1 MEVTLI
7 NHSSLLFK
15 LHNNKY
21 TFLTDFWNLTPA
33 FGSWLPSALP
43 FYNPTYL
50 AGLSYKPNFFL
61 VISHAHDDHIDDY
74 FLNKYFNKDMK
85 IIINKFPSPSLAKRV
100 KQMGFENVILIDK
113 EKNLKEFQVMS
124 VVDERLSNDDSSLVF
139 RDKKFC
145 VHHGNDNWF
154 KLRKDN
160 LKRVKN
166 FSKNRILLY
175 AAQTNSASGHP
186 ITYPNLK
193 DRQKLLKDKVKNMLL
208 TGFENTKNLNAD
220 YFLPYAGYS
229 KAYVKGKKY
238 QEEAFDPTYEN
249 LLSLLKK
256 TDKVT
261 NKKKLVNIFP
271 GGTLNL
277 KNGKVSYPFN
287 YDPDDIIKIT
297 DKYMHGEKVIEKCDT
312 FNDNFKLELDRPE
325 YVKDYL
331 KEFNSFVNQY
341 LERFPKFYP
350 EVIGKKLRF
359 TIVNKNNE
367 KIISSMEIG
376 SGTICDNKTLV
387 NKEFIIPSNL
397 FRAVVEKKIVFENLY
412 TGYEAE
418 INRHPINEYNRGI
431 LIFLDMFGYKYKKS
445 ISTNKAH

>member
-15 LHNNKY
+15 LKDSKY
-21 TFLTDFWNLTPA
+21 TFLTDFWNQTPA

-74 FLNKYFNKDMK
+74 FLKKYFNKDMK

-100 KQMGFENVILIDK
+100 KQMGFDNVILIDK
-113 EKNLKEFQVMS
+113 EKDFKDFQVMS
-124 VVDERLSNDDSSLVF
+124 VVDERMSNDDSSLVF
-139 RDKKFC
+139 RDKKYC
-145 VHHGNDNWF
+145 IHHGNDNWF

-160 LKRVKN
+160 LKKIKI

-208 TGFENTKNLNAD
+208 TGFENTKNLNAN

-229 KAYVKGKKY
+229 KAYVKGKNY
-238 QEEAFDPTYEN
+238 QDEAFDPTYEN
-249 LLSLLKK
+249 LLNLINKG
-256 TDKVT
+256 DKVT

-271 GGTLNL
+271 GGSLNL
-277 KNGKVSYPFN
+277 KNGKVTYPFN
-287 YDPDDIIKIT
+287 YDPNDIIKIT

-312 FNDNFKLELDRPE
+312 FNQDFNLELDKPE
-325 YVKDYL
+325 YVSDYL
-331 KEFNSFVNQY
+331 KEFNTFVNQY

-367 KIISSMEIG
+367 KIMSSMEIG
-376 SGTICDNKTLV
+376 SGALCDNKTTV

-445 ISTNKAH
+445 ISNNKIQ

>member
-50 AGLSYKPNFFL
+50 ASLSYKPNFFL

-74 FLNKYFNKDMK
+74 FLTKYFNKDMK

-100 KQMGFENVILIDK
+100 NKMGFENVVLIDK
-113 EKNLKEFQVMS
+113 EKDFKDFQVMS
-124 VVDERLSNDDSSLVF
+124 VVDEAVSNDDSSLVF
-139 RDKKFC
+139 RDKQYC

-160 LKRVKN
+160 LKKIKK
-166 FSKNRILLY
+166 FSNKRIFLY

-186 ITYPNLK
+186 ITYPNLS
-193 DRQKLLKDKVKNMLL
+193 DRQKLLKVKVKKMLL
-208 TGFENTKNLNAD
+208 TGFENAKNLNAN

-229 KAYVKGKKY
+229 KAYVKGKNY
-238 QEEAFDPTYEN
+238 HEEAFDPTYDN
-249 LLSLLKK
+249 LLNLLNKS
-256 TDKVT
+256 DKIK
-261 NKKKLVNIFP
+261 NKKKLVDIFC

-277 KNGKVSYPFN
+277 KNGKVTYPFDYN
-287 YDPDDIIKIT
+287 PDDVIKVT
-297 DKYMHGEKVIEKCDT
+297 EKYIKGEKIIEKCDT
-312 FNDNFKLELDRPE
+312 FNKDFQSELENPE
-325 YVKDYL
+325 LVKSYL
-331 KEFNSFVNQY
+331 EDFNSFVNQY
-341 LERFPKFYP
+341 LERFPNFYP
-350 EVIGKKLRF
+350 EVLGKKLRF
-359 TIVNKNNE
+359 VIVKSNNE
-367 KIISSMEIG
+367 KIDYSIIIG
-376 SGTICDNKTLV
+376 SGKICDSQIQA
-387 NKEFIIPSNL
+387 NKEFFIPSNL
-397 FRAVVEKKIVFENLY
+397 FRALIEKKIVFENLY

-418 INRHPINEYNRGI
+418 INRNPLIQYNKGI
-431 LIFLDMFGYKYKKS
+431 LMFLDMFGYKYKNQK
-445 ISTNKAH
+445 I

>member
-15 LHNNKY
+15 LKDSKY
-21 TFLTDFWNLTPA
+21 TFLTDFWNQTPA

-74 FLNKYFNKDMK
+74 FLKKYFNKDMK

-100 KQMGFENVILIDK
+100 KQMGFDNVILIDK
-113 EKNLKEFQVMS
+113 EKDFKDFQVMS
-124 VVDERLSNDDSSLVF
+124 VVDERMSNDDSSLVF
-139 RDKKFC
+139 RDKKYC
-145 VHHGNDNWF
+145 IHHGNDNWF

-160 LKRVKN
+160 LKKIKI

-208 TGFENTKNLNAD
+208 TGFENTKNLNAN

-229 KAYVKGKKY
+229 KAYVKGKNY
-238 QEEAFDPTYEN
+238 QDEAFDPTYEN
-249 LLSLLKK
+249 LLNLINKG
-256 TDKVT
+256 DKVT

-271 GGTLNL
+271 GGSLNL
-277 KNGKVSYPFN
+277 KNGKVTYPFN
-287 YDPDDIIKIT
+287 YDPNDIIKIT

-312 FNDNFKLELDRPE
+312 FNQDFNLELDKPE
-325 YVKDYL
+325 YVSDYL
-331 KEFNSFVNQY
+331 KEFNTFVNQY

-367 KIISSMEIG
+367 KIMSSMEIG
-376 SGTICDNKTLV
+376 SGALCVNKTMV

-445 ISTNKAH
+445 ISNNKIQ

>member
-15 LHNNKY
+15 LKDSKY
-21 TFLTDFWNLTPA
+21 TFLTDFWNQTPA

-74 FLNKYFNKDMK
+74 FLKKYFNKDMK

-100 KQMGFENVILIDK
+100 KQMGFDNVILIDK
-113 EKNLKEFQVMS
+113 EKDFKDFQVMS
-124 VVDERLSNDDSSLVF
+124 VVDERMSNDDSSLVF
-139 RDKKFC
+139 RDKKYC
-145 VHHGNDNWF
+145 IHHGNDNWF

-160 LKRVKN
+160 LKKIKV

-208 TGFENTKNLNAD
+208 TGFENTKNLNAN

-229 KAYVKGKKY
+229 KAYVKGKNY
-238 QEEAFDPTYEN
+238 QDEAFDPTYEN
-249 LLSLLKK
+249 LLNLINKG
-256 TDKVT
+256 DKVT

-271 GGTLNL
+271 GGSLNL
-277 KNGKVSYPFN
+277 KNGKVTYPFN
-287 YDPDDIIKIT
+287 YDPNDIIKIT

-312 FNDNFKLELDRPE
+312 FNQDFNLELDKPE
-325 YVKDYL
+325 YVSDYL
-331 KEFNSFVNQY
+331 KEFNTFVNQY

-367 KIISSMEIG
+367 KIMSSMEIG
-376 SGTICDNKTLV
+376 SGALCDNKTMV

-445 ISTNKAH
+445 ISNNKIQ